1 MSKQRLAVLI
11 TALVAVLCGA
21 RLASRSSEVSM
32 PAATK
37 NADGNQ
43 AALADYQFRLGELDR
58 GLDRERAQRAAL
70 AAEVAELRREL
81 ASITERVG
89 VEIASATAGHEQ
101 EEASNESSKAGDQPP
116 KDRPRG
122 LDADALVAAGFP
134 ADTVRSFKER
144 VDQIE
149 LDHLYLRDL
158 AAREGWLDT
167 PRFRE
172 EAGDFSLSMRETR
185 KEFGDEFYDWMLFTT
200 GHPNRVRV
208 GNVIDGSAAAEA
220 GLLPG
225 DVVLTYDDQR
235 IFSPRE
241 LSDATTTGE
250 AGESTAVGVL
260 RDGRETR
267 IYVPRGPLGIR
278 LEYANEQPPPKS

>member
-1 MSKQRLAVLI
+1 MSKKRLAVLI
-11 TALVAVLCGA
+11 TALVAVLCGVG
-21 RLASRSSEVSM
+21 LASRSPEAGT
-32 PAATK
+32 PAAIE
-37 NADGNQ
+37 NADGHQ
-43 AALADYQFRLGELDR
+43 AALPDYQLRLVELDR
-58 GLDRERAQRAAL
+58 ALDREREERAAL

-81 ASITERVG
+81 ASVTECVS
-89 VEIASATAGHEQ
+89 VEIASATASHEQ
-101 EEASNESSKAGDQPP
+101 EEASNESSKAVDQPP
-116 KDRPRG
+116 RNQPRG
-122 LDADALVAAGFP
+122 LDADVLVAAGFP
-134 ADTVRSFKER
+134 AETVRSFKER

-149 LDHLYLRDL
+149 LDRLYLRDL

-172 EAGDFSLSMRETR
+172 EAGDSSLSTTETR